1 MIGAEQSIDA
11 LLDSFAGVVIGVGV
25 NVQPEQELIIAA
37 PLEAAAFVRS
47 LGSAAYMRGASLVT
61 PVYDDPELLRTRLLH
76 ETAEALDSSDD
87 WLANSIAQRLHQG
100 AAYLSVLGPRPE
112 LLAGVPVE
120 RILHAHRAQARGDAV
135 LNAVIASLQ
144 TNASSVPFITGAWAR
159 QIFPNSEPGKAR
171 RFFWSELIDAVTGS
185 DIITAE
191 QTAWDRLG
199 ALSKRRVLLQA
210 HAFRALHFTGPKI
223 RLSIGLADGHIWR
236 GGREL
241 SRRGVAFAPVLPA
254 GAVFTATAP
263 ETTEGVI
270 AFSRPI
276 AIAGEHVEGLE
287 VRFEAGAATRVIAR
301 SGQSAFERLLDS
313 DAGARRLGKIAI
325 VEATA
330 PLANRHGSFKNP
342 MLDGAAAPHVTFGA
356 TLPGTLTDPKTGNE
370 SAIHLDAMFD
380 TAHLSVDGIDAHGT
394 AHAILRDGIFAI

>member
-1 MIGAEQSIDA
+1 
-11 LLDSFAGVVIGVGV
+11 
-25 NVQPEQELIIAA
+25 
-37 PLEAAAFVRS
+37 
-47 LGSAAYMRGASLVT
+47 
-61 PVYDDPELLRTRLLH
+61 
-76 ETAEALDSSDD
+76 
-87 WLANSIAQRLHQG
+87 
-100 AAYLSVLGPRPE
+100 
-112 LLAGVPVE
+112 
-120 RILHAHRAQARGDAV
+120 
-135 LNAVIASLQ
+135 
-144 TNASSVPFITGAWAR
+144 
-159 QIFPNSEPGKAR
+159 
-171 RFFWSELIDAVTGS
+171 
-185 DIITAE
+185 
-191 QTAWDRLG
+191 
-199 ALSKRRVLLQA
+199 
-210 HAFRALHFTGPKI
+210 
-223 RLSIGLADGHIWR
+223 
-236 GGREL
+236 
-241 SRRGVAFAPVLPA
+241 
-254 GAVFTATAP
+254 VFTATAP